1 MHLTFRL
8 KTTDDP
14 DQTGG
19 ESGTIQNIKGNSLIG
34 QSYFDGWYNMGT
46 EANPQTPRCV
56 GSVADEKNDRGYF
69 LFASP
74 LHPPKWDDT
83 IGELRRAYIDTIIE
97 QGLNGQVKPVV
108 IDIFG
113 VVDLISNVT
122 AEGNDFSTSF
132 STIKTLDAS
141 MYKPGMEIRF
151 VDGDGVN
158 VLSEGPLKIRAIDN
172 NTILLHQK
180 MYNTFR
186 W

>member
-1 MHLTFRL
+1 MPEIKHTFQGGGMNKDLDERL
-8 KTTDDP
+8 VPNGQYRDALNIQVKTTDDP

-74 LHPPKWDDT
+74 LHPPNWSDT
-83 IGELRRAYIDTIIE
+83 VGELRRAYIDTIIE

-113 VVDLISNVT
+113 VVDLMSSVV
-122 AEGNDFSTSF
+122 A
-132 STIKTLDAS
+132 
-141 MYKPGMEIRF
+141 
-151 VDGDGVN
+151 
-158 VLSEGPLKIRAIDN
+158 LSLIHI
-172 NTILLHQK
+172 
-180 MYNTFR
+180 
-186 W
+186 